1 MHDKVEYPP
10 TPRPNGKTDDDEIH
24 TYDDDWTY
32 GDENKASSSKRGKT
46 ERGSKKDKKAS
57 NKSKS
62 KSKSASKSASKKS
75 KSKSSKD

>member
-24 TYDDDWTY
+24 TYDDDWTF
-32 GDENKASSSKRGKT
+32 GDENKASSSKT